1 MRDNVEADGPEDNF
15 RNSVTVPFLDY
26 MLNEMKTRF
35 TDLHARTTLFP
46 FNIENIVPYLSPPP
60 PLSVK
65 SLSLDPPLCYT
76 YNRVRPFQKEVPVT
90 RGACYDLCGF
100 FFELSVE
107 G

>member
-35 TDLHARTTLFP
+35 TDLHARTALFP

-60 PLSVK
+60 PLPSRVSVWI
-65 SLSLDPPLCYT
+65 
-76 YNRVRPFQKEVPVT
+76 RPCVT
-90 RGACYDLCGF
+90 RIIEFDLSRKKC
-100 FFELSVE
+100 L
-107 G
+107 